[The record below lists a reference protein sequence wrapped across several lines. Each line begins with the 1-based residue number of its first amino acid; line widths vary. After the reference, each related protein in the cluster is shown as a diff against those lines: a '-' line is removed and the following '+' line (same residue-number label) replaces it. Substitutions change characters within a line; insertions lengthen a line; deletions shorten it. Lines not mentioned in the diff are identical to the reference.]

1 MIRTII
7 WKCKNNPEV
16 VGYVVI
22 IIHNSNIEIWY
33 KCHRNYQW
41 TIYEK
46 TIDEITEK
54 EYYYRNS

>member
-7 WKCKNNPEV
+7 WKCNNSQEV
-16 VGYVVI
+16 VGYEEI
-22 IIHNSNIEIWY
+22 IIHNSIIEIWY
-33 KCHRNYQW
+33 TCHRNYQW

-46 TIDEITEK
+46 TIDETTEK